1 MTLYEKLRIMLSGR
15 FTLFKIVYLYIRFL
29 LYTPD
34 KQIGKLKNCCE
45 GKRCFIVGLGPS
57 LQVNDLETLYEK
69 GEICFSVNRIY
80 HIFEKTNWRPN
91 FFLVSDKRGD
101 DDEMVAAMKEM
112 EGEGVVTICSRELKL
127 SPLVHPVRYR
137 SRNYLTPLI
146 NSKLD
151 FFRKMAK
158 PCRYSINPE
167 KFIYDGSSCIHSVIQ
182 FAGYMGFSEVYL
194 IGCDCDSFQ
203 GKDYNE
209 FIRIKTDGMKYKE
222 EGVVVIDDYQSI
234 KDDMEYKEIAMSI
247 FNSTR
252 GGKLEVFPRRNF
264 DDVINH

>member
-1 MTLYEKLRIMLSGR
+1 M
-15 FTLFKIVYLYIRFL
+15 
-29 LYTPD
+29 
-34 KQIGKLKNCCE
+34 
-45 GKRCFIVGLGPS
+45 
-57 LQVNDLETLYEK
+57 
-69 GEICFSVNRIY
+69 
-80 HIFEKTNWRPN
+80 
-91 FFLVSDKRGD
+91 
-101 DDEMVAAMKEM
+101 
-112 EGEGVVTICSRELKL
+112 
-127 SPLVHPVRYR
+127 
-137 SRNYLTPLI
+137 
-146 NSKLD
+146 
-151 FFRKMAK
+151 
-158 PCRYSINPE
+158 
-167 KFIYDGSSCIHSVIQ
+167 
-182 FAGYMGFSEVYL
+182 YL